1 MKKIGTYLAFPLL
14 VILILLLYGF
24 SLKRNQQKKVQKIE
38 VQFEGGENEFLTHE
52 SVNKLLIQNNE
63 EFKNQPKSVIDLH
76 ELENL
81 ISANPYVEEAVVF
94 LTPRGLLKTQ
104 IKQREPLARIITNN
118 ESYYIDKYGVKIPLS
133 SNHSARVPLVLGVNS
148 FKDVKEITQL
158 VNYFFED
165 DFLKKE
171 IVAMKKMPNDEYVF
185 NVRSGDY
192 KINFGKCVN
201 IDKKIKKIK
210 AFYNKALLDKTI
222 HNYKTINVKYHNQ
235 VVCTK
240 QHQVGKAKS
249 LGVKRGVVN
258 NITQT
263 IQSIQ
268 QAVDEAES
276 VSGQKIEEVVVGIA
290 GQHIRSLHHS
300 DYITRTKSD
309 EVIEA
314 KDINDLENQVHK
326 LVMLPG
332 EEIIHVLPQE
342 FKVDSQAD
350 IKEPI
355 GMYGGRL
362 EANFHVVVGQVSSI
376 RNIGRCVKSAGLSL
390 SDITLEPL
398 ASASAVLS
406 REEKEAGV
414 ALIDIGGGTTDL
426 AIFKDGIIRHT
437 AVIPFGGNVI
447 TEDIKEGCSII
458 EKQAELLKVKFGSA
472 WPGENKE
479 TEIVSI
485 PGEHVYLEIKNY
497 GHETQKG
504 KLIAG
509 IVLTGGGSQLKHL
522 RQLVEYITG
531 MDARIGFPNEN
542 LAGESDDNLSSPS
555 YATAVGLL
563 MEGLSKPEI
572 ERVVEEKVVTE
583 ASFQPIESVEK
594 ESIVIED
601 KQVEPKRRAKSFFD
615 KFTERFKE
623 FLDNA
628 E

>member
-1 MKKIGTYLAFPLL
+1 MENNKIAVGLDIGTT
-14 VILILLLYGF
+14 
-24 SLKRNQQKKVQKIE
+24 K
-38 VQFEGGENEFLTHE
+38 
-52 SVNKLLIQNNE
+52 
-63 EFKNQPKSVIDLH
+63 
-76 ELENL
+76 
-81 ISANPYVEEAVVF
+81 
-94 LTPRGLLKTQ
+94 
-104 IKQREPLARIITNN
+104 
-118 ESYYIDKYGVKIPLS
+118 
-133 SNHSARVPLVLGVNS
+133 
-148 FKDVKEITQL
+148 
-158 VNYFFED
+158 
-165 DFLKKE
+165 
-171 IVAMKKMPNDEYVF
+171 IVAMIGRKNEY
-185 NVRSGDY
+185 
-192 KINFGKCVN
+192 GKLEVLG
-201 IDKKIKKIK
+201 I
-210 AFYNKALLDKTI
+210 
-222 HNYKTINVKYHNQ
+222 
-235 VVCTK
+235 
-240 QHQVGKAKS
+240 GKAKS
-249 LGVKRGVVN
+249 LGVKRGVVS

-276 VSGQKIEEVVVGIA
+276 VSGQKIEDVVVGIA

-300 DYITRTKSD
+300 DYITRTNAD
-309 EVIEA
+309 EVIDEN
-314 KDINDLENQVHK
+314 DIENLVSQVHK

-376 RNIGRCVKSAGLSL
+376 RNIGRCVKSAGLDL

-398 ASASAVLS
+398 ASAASVLS
-406 REEKEAGV
+406 QEEKEAGV

-458 EKQAELLKVKFGSA
+458 EKQAELLKIKFGSA

-485 PGEHVYLEIKNY
+485 PGLRGREPKEITLKNLSKIIHARVQEIIEHVYLEIKNY
-497 GHETQKG
+497 GHETTKR

-531 MDARIGFPNEN
+531 MDARIGYPNEH
-542 LAGESDDNLSSPS
+542 LAGDSDETLSSPS

-563 MEGLSKPEI
+563 IEGLDKDNKELEASEELLENTLEETPI
-572 ERVVEEKVVTE
+572 VEEVK
-583 ASFQPIESVEK
+583 
-594 ESIVIED
+594 
-601 KQVEPKRRAKSFFD
+601 PKKRSFFE
-615 KFTERFKE
+615 KFTDGLKD